1 MRLGETLIFLGIPKN
16 PIYLSGESV
25 EEYLEAI
32 YKINEE
38 GRPAKNSE
46 LTKNLKVS
54 PPSVTQMVQKLSDE
68 GLVVYEPYKGIYL
81 TGKGASLAQK
91 VVRRHRLLE
100 VFLHDVLKLPREK
113 VHDQA
118 CRLEHALNEETTQA
132 LCSFLGNPDKCVDGK
147 EIPHCG
153 LEVESCED
161 CEPQRV
167 GGLRTEL
174 SRLRPGEQGR
184 VVGVKGGRRSSK
196 RIQDMGLTP
205 GTVVK
210 VVNAAPFN
218 GPVELEIRGT
228 KLALGRGLAS
238 HVIVELEGSEED
250 YNRPFTRGPVHR

>member
-1 MRLGETLIFLGIPKN
+1 LRLGETLIFLGIPKN

-113 VHDQA
+113 VHDPGKRSTTRPAAWSTPSTRRPHKPSAASWATQISVWMGMRSPTA
-118 CRLEHALNEETTQA
+118 AWRLKAVKTVSRRRLEA
-132 LCSFLGNPDKCVDGK
+132 
-147 EIPHCG
+147 CG
-153 LEVESCED
+153 
-161 CEPQRV
+161 
-167 GGLRTEL
+167 
-174 SRLRPGEQGR
+174 
-184 VVGVKGGRRSSK
+184 RS
-196 RIQDMGLTP
+196 
-205 GTVVK
+205 
-210 VVNAAPFN
+210 
-218 GPVELEIRGT
+218 
-228 KLALGRGLAS
+228 
-238 HVIVELEGSEED
+238 
-250 YNRPFTRGPVHR
+250 